1 MDTRNAGSPAAIE
14 DAVCDHLDRHAI
26 EPAVVE
32 MARPLLRRA
41 LAEQPAGPYW
51 LTLEWDDTH
60 ALLRLRPL
68 PDGPLPGEPAGPGLT
83 RAHEV
88 AARLHAEHADGP
100 EVVTVDLNVAR
111 PPERDID
118 PPPADPDSVD
128 PDRPIELVGL
138 IAGEIGSG
146 HSLEEAAA
154 RAGATLAERAART
167 SALSAADSGPD
178 DTSTDST
185 RAESVADAIIAAEH
199 ELGADFEK
207 VVVRKDRIVLRNRR
221 CPFGPAASPAMCR
234 FTSALAGGIG
244 ARAAGRAEVA
254 VTEALAS
261 GDHECRLTLDLGR
274 RSDRRAAPGY
284 ERPRRSDPPPDR
296 PAPRRTR
303 GFQVTL
309 SLQLPRDRLSVPVT
323 RHLIRAAMHEVGVVA
338 EDGDAVELA
347 VTEACAN
354 VIDHSGPGDAYDVA
368 VTISPTACHIRVVD
382 VGRGFDHRALTTPQ
396 MAGHDA
402 EHGRGMALMHALVD
416 QVRFESEPER
426 GTMVHLVKLL
436 TFDETSTARRLMR
449 EAARVEDAREA
460 AEEAEAAR
468 AGGTGT
474 GTPGGA
480 ET

>member
-1 MDTRNAGSPAAIE
+1 MDTRNAGSAVAVE
-14 DAVCDHLDRHAI
+14 NAVCDHLYRHAI

-32 MARPLLRRA
+32 MARPLIERA
-41 LAEQPAGPYW
+41 LADQAPGNLW
-51 LTLEWDDTH
+51 LTLDWDDTH
-60 ALLRLRPL
+60 ALIRLRHL

-83 RAHEV
+83 RVHEL
-88 AARLHAEHADGP
+88 AARMYADHGADDG
-100 EVVTVDLNVAR
+100 VTMDLNVAR

-118 PPPADPDSVD
+118 PPPVDPATMD
-128 PDRPIELVGL
+128 PDRPIELIGL
-138 IAGEIGSG
+138 IASEIGSG
-146 HSLEEAAA
+146 RSLEEATA
-154 RAGATLAERAART
+154 RAGATLAERTART
-167 SALSAADSGPD
+167 APLDRSAD
-178 DTSTDST
+178 
-185 RAESVADAIIAAEH
+185 SVADAIIAAEND
-199 ELGADFEK
+199 LGAEFEK
-207 VVVRKDRIVLRNRR
+207 VMVRKDRIVLRNRR

-254 VTEALAS
+254 VTESLAS
-261 GDHECRLTLDLGR
+261 GDHQCHLTVDLAA
-274 RSDRRAAPGY
+274 RSDRRATPGY
-284 ERPRRSDPPPDR
+284 EWPHPEQPPR
-296 PAPRRTR
+296 PAPKRSAR

-323 RHLIRAAMHEVGVVA
+323 RHLIRAAMQEVGVVA

-382 VGRGFDHRALTTPQ
+382 VGRGFDHNAFTTPQ
-396 MAGHDA
+396 MAGHDS

-460 AEEAEAAR
+460 AEQAEAAAR
-468 AGGTGT
+468 AATADDVAAAPDEAGGGDT
-474 GTPGGA
+474 
-480 ET
+480 

>member
-1 MDTRNAGSPAAIE
+1 MDTRNAASPVAVE
-14 DAVCDHLDRHAI
+14 NAVCDHLNRHAI

-32 MARPLLRRA
+32 MARPLIRRA
-41 LAEQPAGPYW
+41 LAEQPAGPQW
-51 LTLEWDDTH
+51 LTLGWDDTH
-60 ALLRLRPL
+60 AQLRLRPL

-83 RAHEV
+83 RAHDL
-88 AARLHAEHADGP
+88 AARLHAEYGDDVEGG
-100 EVVTVDLNVAR
+100 VTIDLNVAR

-118 PPPADPDSVD
+118 PPPADTGALD

-146 HSLEEAAA
+146 RSLEEAAA
-154 RAGATLAERAART
+154 RAGATLAARAGRHLEDGPVGG
-167 SALSAADSGPD
+167 SDQPDWPAA
-178 DTSTDST
+178 
-185 RAESVADAIIAAEH
+185 AVADAIIAAER

-207 VVVRKDRIVLRNRR
+207 VVVRKDRLVLRNRR
-221 CPFGPAASPAMCR
+221 CPFGPSASPAMCR
-234 FTSALAGGIG
+234 FTSALAGGLG

-254 VTEALAS
+254 VTESLAS
-261 GDHECRLTLDLGR
+261 GDHECRLTVDLGR
-274 RSDRRAAPGY
+274 RSGRQAAPGY
-284 ERPRRSDPPPDR
+284 EWPPHADPRVDPEPGR
-296 PAPRRTR
+296 PAR

-338 EDGDAVELA
+338 EDGHAVELA

-382 VGRGFDHRALTTPQ
+382 VGRGFDHQALTTPQ
-396 MAGHDA
+396 MAGHEA

-449 EAARVEDAREA
+449 EAAKADDEREA
-460 AEEAEAAR
+460 QQTAAQQEEAD
-468 AGGTGT
+468 T
-474 GTPGGA
+474 
-480 ET
+480 